1 MNFSTGIQMPAQAP
15 SMFLMNA
22 NYANPS
28 NQQQSVYFNNGNPVQ
43 IVGAPYPVVYNFIPQ
58 ISVQPVL
65 ANTGSLN
72 QVQNNQGAFF
82 MQAPFLAGQQVI
94 QTVNG
99 FNNNIIQTKQEP
111 LLLTNTG
118 QTGAVTN
125 GSACQPLSVL
135 PPTSTVPNAT
145 NSEFTNPANISQPNG
160 TSCSF
165 AFQVNQNPLSAS
177 SQASAAQVLNN
188 SGSINEANHAQI
200 KGTICSP
207 AFQVQM
213 NSLSVLTQ
221 TSRASSSIHSA
232 NQVNQ
237 SQNEGILSS
246 SLAFQIHQNPWSAL
260 SQTSAASTSI
270 NSGSANQAN
279 ISQSAQST
287 SCTPAR
293 QVQVNSV
300 PVLSQT
306 SRVSVPS
313 NCDSNNEIASDKT
326 LCDNKPNSVLLQTR
340 SPCEKTADNIQQ
352 PKKFKPSMPGQKCRP
367 FRSFKL
373 VLDNDTEPVVSS
385 SLCKAR
391 TLEESENEDSS
402 PGSCSQEKENETRR
416 ADIED
421 FNEQSRESSTIGK
434 DTNDSENLK
443 CAGDN
448 NSNDF
453 DDEQLKDDEKIRV
466 KFKEKDLMQNTQ
478 KGKKS
483 RCNLCGNYVVKLD
496 LHFERYHSTPSKC
509 KYCGKMFEDM
519 WETKKHMQKEH
530 LEQLKK
536 EFTCNICQKTFS
548 EKQDLRNHKFAAHGS
563 KRKFTCEECG
573 RNFNHLSTLESHRK
587 VHTGVDRSYVCE
599 ICGKRFPTRNTLRH
613 ARMHSQTRECKC
625 PYCDKS
631 FNEKDQLQKHL
642 RLHTGEK
649 PYKCKHCPKAFN
661 HNVSLK
667 AHVKKYHPDV
677 GLNAESDSMD
687 VTVIG

>member
-1 MNFSTGIQMPAQAP
+1 MNFSTGIQIPAQAP

-22 NYANPS
+22 NYTNPS

-43 IVGAPYPVVYNFIPQ
+43 IVGTPYPVVYNFIPQ

-72 QVQNNQGAFF
+72 QVQSNQGTFF
-82 MQAPFLAGQQVI
+82 MQTPFLQGQQVI

-99 FNNNIIQTKQEP
+99 FINNIIQTKQEP

-125 GSACQPLSVL
+125 GPTCQPLSVL
-135 PPTSTVPNAT
+135 PQTSTDPSVS
-145 NSEFTNPANISQPNG
+145 NSQSINQTNISQPNG

-165 AFQVNQNPLSAS
+165 AFQVNQNPISAS

-188 SGSINEANHAQI
+188 SGSINEANNAQI
-200 KGTICSP
+200 KGTTC
-207 AFQVQM
+207 V
-213 NSLSVLTQ
+213 SVLSQ
-221 TSRASSSIHSA
+221 TPTASTSTNS
-232 NQVNQ
+232 VNQ
-237 SQNEGILSS
+237 TNITQNEGILSS
-246 SLAFQIHQNPWSAL
+246 EPAFQIHQNSLSVL
-260 SQTSAASTSI
+260 SQSYTASASI
-270 NSGSANQAN
+270 NSGSVNQAN

-287 SCTPAR
+287 SFTPAC

-306 SRVSVPS
+306 STVSVPS

-326 LCDNKPNSVLLQTR
+326 LCDNKPNSEILQPK

-391 TLEESENEDSS
+391 PLEESENEDSS
-402 PGSCSQEKENETRR
+402 PGGSTQEKENETQR
-416 ADIED
+416 ADSED
-421 FNEQSRESSTIGK
+421 FNEQSRESLSTCGN
-434 DTNDSENLK
+434 DTNDSEDLK
-443 CAGDN
+443 SAGNN

-453 DDEQLKDDEKIRV
+453 DDEQLKDDENIRV

-483 RCNLCGNYVVKLD
+483 KCNLCGNYVVKLD
-496 LHFERYHSTPSKC
+496 LHFERYHGTPSKC

-519 WETKKHMQKEH
+519 WQTKKHMQKEH

-649 PYKCKHCPKAFN
+649 PYKCRHCPKAFN

-677 GLNAESDSMD
+677 GLNKESDSMD
-687 VTVIG
+687 AIVIE

>member
-1 MNFSTGIQMPAQAP
+1 MR
-15 SMFLMNA
+15 
-22 NYANPS
+22 
-28 NQQQSVYFNNGNPVQ
+28 NQE
-43 IVGAPYPVVYNFIPQ
+43 
-58 ISVQPVL
+58 
-65 ANTGSLN
+65 T
-72 QVQNNQGAFF
+72 FF
-82 MQAPFLAGQQVI
+82 MQTPILSGQQVI

-99 FNNNIIQTKQEP
+99 FNHNIIQTKQEP

-118 QTGAVTN
+118 KTGAVTN
-125 GSACQPLSVL
+125 GPTCQLLSVL
-135 PPTSTVPNAT
+135 PQTSTDPSVS
-145 NSEFTNPANISQPNG
+145 NSQSINQANISQPNG

-165 AFQVNQNPLSAS
+165 AFRVNQNSLSVS
-177 SQASAAQVLNN
+177 SQASAATVSTNF
-188 SGSINEANHAQI
+188 GSINEANHSQN
-200 KGTICSP
+200 KGTTCSP

-213 NSLSVLTQ
+213 NSVSVLSQ
-221 TSRASSSIHSA
+221 TPTASTLTNS
-232 NQVNQ
+232 VNQ
-237 SQNEGILSS
+237 TNISQNEVIPSS
-246 SLAFQIHQNPWSAL
+246 NPAFQIYQNSLSVL
-260 SQTSAASTSI
+260 SQTSTASTLI
-270 NSGSANQAN
+270 NSGSVKQAN

-287 SCTPAR
+287 SCTPAC

-300 PVLSQT
+300 LSQT
-306 SRVSVPS
+306 STVSVPY
-313 NCDSNNEIASDKT
+313 NCDSNNERASDKT
-326 LCDNKPNSVLLQTR
+326 LCDNKPNSEMLQPR

-402 PGSCSQEKENETRR
+402 PGGSTQEKENEAQR
-416 ADIED
+416 ADSKD
-421 FNEQSRESSTIGK
+421 FNELSRESSTCEN
-434 DTNDSENLK
+434 DTNDSEDLE

-448 NSNDF
+448 SSNDC
-453 DDEQLKDDEKIRV
+453 DKEELRDEEKIRV

-483 RCNLCGNYVVKLD
+483 KCNLCGNYVVKLD

-519 WETKKHMQKEH
+519 WETKKHMQKDH
-530 LEQLKK
+530 LEQLNK
-536 EFTCNICQKTFS
+536 EFTCNICHQTFS
-548 EKQDLRNHKFAAHGS
+548 EKQDLRNHKFSAHGS

-587 VHTGVDRSYVCE
+587 VHTGGDRSYVCE
-599 ICGKRFPTRNTLRH
+599 ICGKRFPPRNTLRH

-649 PYKCKHCPKAFN
+649 PYKYVGIVQRPLTTMYR
-661 HNVSLK
+661 LK
-667 AHVKKYHPDV
+667 
-677 GLNAESDSMD
+677 LM
-687 VTVIG
+687 